1 MTTQQIKGQIMNNLM
16 LTNVTPEKLMPSKV
30 MSSRIRS
37 SKLKFTMKKS
47 AIADIYS
54 SAIVTFAF
62 ISIIG
67 LLSFS
72 QQANAAEEEKPA
84 HLVSV
89 ESVKKEQVKPSIW
102 LPANVISR
110 KNAPI
115 SAEQTGQLL
124 WIEDVGSQVSKGQLL
139 AQIDDRHLKLQ
150 LARQR
155 VEVKQ
160 YQAEVDYL
168 TGQKARF
175 LKLREK
181 NNSALSEYERV
192 NKDLTIAINEVAALN
207 ISVEQT
213 LLALEKTMIK
223 APFAGNISQRFAH
236 VGELI
241 TIGRPLVQLIDTKH
255 LDIKIAAPIAI
266 APFLQRGS
274 KVMVKWNQ
282 TLLELP
288 IRTWSQAGEQ
298 ASRTF
303 DVRLSA
309 DGIAILAGTAVTVSL
324 PKQAPKEAILVP
336 RDALILRENETYVLT
351 IDDELKAQKVS
362 VLVGQG
368 VDSWISVTGALSID
382 DSVVVRGGERLQSGE
397 KVRFLSDK
405 KSDLIANLN

>member
-1 MTTQQIKGQIMNNLM
+1 MTIQEIKEKIMNNLM
-16 LTNVTPEKLMPSKV
+16 LTNVAPPKMTLLNKESNN
-30 MSSRIRS
+30 
-37 SKLKFTMKKS
+37 KLKEKS
-47 AIADIYS
+47 NRIERYS
-54 SAIVTFAF
+54 SALIICSF
-62 ISIIG
+62 ISAIG

-72 QQANAAEEEKPA
+72 EEANAATPDKPA

-124 WIEDVGSQVSKGQLL
+124 WIEDVGSQVTKGQLL
-139 AQIDDRHLKLQ
+139 AQIDDRHLTLQ
-150 LARQR
+150 LAGQQAQ
-155 VEVKQ
+155 VKQ
-160 YQAEVDYL
+160 HQADVDYL

-181 NNSALSEYERV
+181 NNSALSEFERV
-192 NKDLTIAINEVAALN
+192 NKDLTIAINEVVALN
-207 ISVEQT
+207 ILVEQT
-213 LLALEKTMIK
+213 LLALEKTTIK
-223 APFAGNISQRFAH
+223 APFSGNISQRFAH

-241 TIGRPLVQLIDTKH
+241 SIGRPLVQLIDTKN
-255 LDIKIAAPIAI
+255 LDIKIAAPISI

-288 IRTWSQAGEQ
+288 VRTWSQAGDQ

-303 DVRLSA
+303 DVRLAA
-309 DGIAILAGTAVTVSL
+309 DGIAMLAGTAVTVSL
-324 PKQAPKEAILVP
+324 PKQAPREAILVP
-336 RDALILRENETYVLT
+336 RDALMLRENETYVLT
-351 IDDELKAQKVS
+351 IDEDKQAQKVS
-362 VLVGQG
+362 VLIGQG
-368 VDSWISVTGALSID
+368 VKSWVSVTGALSVN

-397 KVRFLSDK
+397 KVRFINDK
-405 KSDLIANLN
+405 QDAVIAKVN

>member
-1 MTTQQIKGQIMNNLM
+1 MTTQEIKEQIMNNLM
-16 LTNVTPEKLMPSKV
+16 LTNVVPPKMAL
-30 MSSRIRS
+30 SRNKS
-37 SKLKFTMKKS
+37 SKGNVF
-47 AIADIYS
+47 S
-54 SAIVTFAF
+54 SAFITLTF
-62 ISIIG
+62 ISIIA
-67 LLSFS
+67 LLNFC
-72 QQANAAEEEKPA
+72 QEANAATTEKPA

-89 ESVKKEQVKPSIW
+89 ETVKKEQVNPSIW

-124 WIEDVGSQVSKGQLL
+124 WIEDVGSQVKKGQLL

-150 LARQR
+150 LAGQR
-155 VEVKQ
+155 AQVKQ
-160 YQAEVDYL
+160 HQADVDYL

-181 NNSALSEYERV
+181 NNSALSEFERV

-213 LLALEKTMIK
+213 LLSLEKTTIR
-223 APFAGNISQRFAH
+223 APFTGNISQRFAH

-241 TIGRPLVQLIDTKH
+241 SVGRPLVQLIDTKN
-255 LDIKIAAPIAI
+255 LDIKIAAPISI

-288 IRTWSQAGEQ
+288 VRTWSQAGDQ

-303 DVRLSA
+303 DVRLAA
-309 DGIAILAGTAVTVSL
+309 DGIAMLAGTAVTVSL
-324 PKQAPKEAILVP
+324 PKQLPKEAILVP
-336 RDALILRENETYVLT
+336 RDALMLRENETYVLT
-351 IDDELKAQKVS
+351 IDDDQQAHKVT

-368 VDSWISVTGALSID
+368 VKSWVSVTGALSVN

-397 KVRFLSDK
+397 KVRFIKDK
-405 KSDLIANLN
+405 KQEIIAKVN

>member
-1 MTTQQIKGQIMNNLM
+1 MNNLM
-16 LTNVTPEKLMPSKV
+16 LTNVAPHKISHAKRMTAK
-30 MSSRIRS
+30 
-37 SKLKFTMKKS
+37 KKS
-47 AIADIYS
+47 GKVELLS
-54 SAIVTFAF
+54 SALVTFAF
-62 ISIIG
+62 ISAIS

-72 QQANAAEEEKPA
+72 GEVTAATPEKPA

-110 KNAPI
+110 QNAPI

-124 WIEDVGSQVSKGQLL
+124 WIEEVGSQVEKGQLL
-139 AQIDDRHLKLQ
+139 AQIDNRHLKLQ
-150 LARQR
+150 LAGQQAQG
-155 VEVKQ
+155 KQ
-160 YQAEVDYL
+160 HQANVDYL

-192 NKDLTIAINEVAALN
+192 NKDLTVAINEVVALN
-207 ISVEQT
+207 ISIEQT
-213 LLALEKTMIK
+213 LLALEKTSIK
-223 APFAGNISQRFAH
+223 APFSGNISKRFVH

-241 TIGRPLVQLIDTKH
+241 AIGRPLVQLIDTKN
-255 LDIKIAAPIAI
+255 LDIKIAAPISI
-266 APFLQRGS
+266 APFLKKGS

-288 IRTWSQAGEQ
+288 VRTWSQAGDQ

-303 DVRLSA
+303 DVRLAA
-309 DGIAILAGTAVTVSL
+309 DGIAMLAGTPVIVSL

-336 RDALILRENETYVLT
+336 RDALMLRENETYVLT
-351 IDDELKAQKVS
+351 IDDDKQAQKVS
-362 VLVGQG
+362 VLIGQG
-368 VDSWISVTGALSID
+368 VNRWVSVMGALSVS

-397 KVRFLSDK
+397 KVRFINDK
-405 KSDLIANLN
+405 KDEVIAQVN

>member
-1 MTTQQIKGQIMNNLM
+1 MNNLM
-16 LTNVTPEKLMPSKV
+16 LTNVVPPKMALSRSK
-30 MSSRIRS
+30 SNKGNFFRS
-37 SKLKFTMKKS
+37 ALITFTFIS
-47 AIADIYS
+47 AI
-54 SAIVTFAF
+54 T
-62 ISIIG
+62 

-72 QQANAAEEEKPA
+72 QESNAAATEKPA

-89 ESVKKEQVKPSIW
+89 ESVKKEQVNPSIW

-110 KNAPI
+110 KNSPI

-124 WIEDVGSQVSKGQLL
+124 WIEDVGSQVKKGQLL

-150 LARQR
+150 LAGQR
-155 VEVKQ
+155 AQVKQ
-160 YQAEVDYL
+160 HQADVDYL

-181 NNSALSEYERV
+181 NNSALSEFERV
-192 NKDLTIAINEVAALN
+192 NKDLIIAINEVAALN

-213 LLALEKTMIK
+213 LLSLEKTVIR
-223 APFAGNISQRFAH
+223 APFSGSISQRFAH
-236 VGELI
+236 IGELI
-241 TIGRPLVQLIDTKH
+241 SIGRPLVQLIDTKN
-255 LDIKIAAPIAI
+255 LDIKIAAPLSI

-288 IRTWSQAGEQ
+288 VRTWSQAGDQ

-303 DVRLSA
+303 DVRLAA
-309 DGIAILAGTAVTVSL
+309 DGIAMLAGTAVTVSL
-324 PKQAPKEAILVP
+324 PKQSPKDAILVP
-336 RDALILRENETYVLT
+336 RDALMLRENETYVLT
-351 IDDELKAQKVS
+351 IDDDQQAQKVA

-368 VDSWISVTGALSID
+368 VKSWVSVTGALSVN

-397 KVRFLSDK
+397 KVRFTNDK
-405 KSDLIANLN
+405 KGEVIAKVN

>member
-1 MTTQQIKGQIMNNLM
+1 MTTQEIKEQIMNNLM
-16 LTNVTPEKLMPSKV
+16 LTNVVPPKMAL
-30 MSSRIRS
+30 SRNKS
-37 SKLKFTMKKS
+37 SKGNLF
-47 AIADIYS
+47 S
-54 SAIVTFAF
+54 SALITFTF
-62 ISIIG
+62 ISVIG
-67 LLSFS
+67 LLNFS
-72 QQANAAEEEKPA
+72 QEANAAATEKPA

-124 WIEDVGSQVSKGQLL
+124 WIEDVGSQVKKGQLL

-150 LARQR
+150 LAGQR
-155 VEVKQ
+155 AQVKQ
-160 YQAEVDYL
+160 HQADVDYL

-181 NNSALSEYERV
+181 NNSALSEFERV

-207 ISVEQT
+207 ISVEQS
-213 LLALEKTMIK
+213 LLSLEKTVIR
-223 APFAGNISQRFAH
+223 APFSGSISQRFAH

-241 TIGRPLVQLIDTKH
+241 SIGRPLVQLIDTKN
-255 LDIKIAAPIAI
+255 LDIKIAAPISI

-288 IRTWSQAGEQ
+288 VRTWSQAGDQ

-303 DVRLSA
+303 DVRLAA
-309 DGIAILAGTAVTVSL
+309 DGIAMLAGTAVTVSL
-324 PKQAPKEAILVP
+324 PKQSPKEAILVP
-336 RDALILRENETYVLT
+336 RDALMLRENETYVLT
-351 IDDELKAQKVS
+351 IDDDQQAQKVA

-368 VDSWISVTGALSID
+368 VKRWVSVTGALSVN

-397 KVRFLSDK
+397 KVRFTNDK
-405 KSDLIANLN
+405 KGEVIAKVN

>member
-1 MTTQQIKGQIMNNLM
+1 MTIKEIKDEIMNNLM
-16 LTNVTPEKLMPSKV
+16 LTHVAPP
-30 MSSRIRS
+30 
-37 SKLKFTMKKS
+37 TMTFSYKKS
-47 AIADIYS
+47 KNKPNKIETYS
-54 SAIVTFAF
+54 SALIIFSF
-62 ISIIG
+62 ISVIG

-72 QQANAAEEEKPA
+72 ENANAAKPEEPA
-84 HLVSV
+84 HLVSI

-124 WIEDVGSQVSKGQLL
+124 WIEDVGSQVKKDQLL

-150 LARQR
+150 LAGQQAQ
-155 VEVKQ
+155 VKQ
-160 YQAEVDYL
+160 HQADVDYL

-181 NNSALSEYERV
+181 NNSAVSELERV
-192 NKDLTIAINEVAALN
+192 NKDLTIAINEVVALN

-213 LLALEKTMIK
+213 LLALEKTTIK

-241 TIGRPLVQLIDTKH
+241 SIGRPLVQLIDTKN
-255 LDIKIAAPIAI
+255 LDIKIAAPISI

-288 IRTWSQAGEQ
+288 VRTWSQAGDQ

-303 DVRLSA
+303 DVRLAA
-309 DGIAILAGTAVTVSL
+309 DDIALLAGTAVTVSL

-336 RDALILRENETYVLT
+336 RDALMLRENETYVLT
-351 IDDELKAQKVS
+351 IDDEKQAKKVS
-362 VLVGQG
+362 VLIGQG
-368 VDSWISVTGALSID
+368 VNSWVSVTGALSIND
-382 DSVVVRGGERLQSGE
+382 IVVVRGGERLQDGE
-397 KVRFLSDK
+397 KVRFIEDK
-405 KSDLIANLN
+405 KDAVIAKLN

>member
-1 MTTQQIKGQIMNNLM
+1 M
-16 LTNVTPEKLMPSKV
+16 LTNVVPPKMTHSKFV
-30 MSSRIRS
+30 SLKKKPGKIELHSSV
-37 SKLKFTMKKS
+37 L
-47 AIADIYS
+47 
-54 SAIVTFAF
+54 VTFSF
-62 ISIIG
+62 ISALV

-72 QQANAAEEEKPA
+72 GKATAETPEKPA

-110 KNAPI
+110 KNSPI

-124 WIEDVGSQVSKGQLL
+124 WIEEVGSQVEKGQLL

-150 LARQR
+150 LAGQQAQG
-155 VEVKQ
+155 KQ
-160 YQAEVDYL
+160 HQANVDYL

-192 NKDLTIAINEVAALN
+192 NKDLIIATNEVVALN
-207 ISVEQT
+207 ISMEQT
-213 LLALEKTMIK
+213 LLALEKTSIK
-223 APFAGNISQRFAH
+223 APFAGNISKRFVH

-241 TIGRPLVQLIDTKH
+241 AVGRPLVQLIDTKN
-255 LDIKIAAPIAI
+255 LDIKIAAPISI
-266 APFLQRGS
+266 APFLKKGS

-288 IRTWSQAGEQ
+288 VRTWSQAGDQ

-303 DVRLSA
+303 DVRLAA
-309 DGIAILAGTAVTVSL
+309 DGIEMLAGTPVTVSL
-324 PKQAPKEAILVP
+324 PKQSPREAILVP

-351 IDDELKAQKVS
+351 IDDDKQAQKVS
-362 VLVGQG
+362 VLIGQG
-368 VDSWISVTGALSID
+368 VNRWVSVTGALSVS

-397 KVRFLSDK
+397 KVRFINDK
-405 KSDLIANLN
+405 KDVVIAQVN

>member
-1 MTTQQIKGQIMNNLM
+1 MTTQEIKDQIMNILM
-16 LTNVTPEKLMPSKV
+16 LTNVVPPKMALPRNKSNKGNLLNSALIT
-30 MSSRIRS
+30 
-37 SKLKFTMKKS
+37 FTFIS
-47 AIADIYS
+47 AI
-54 SAIVTFAF
+54 T
-62 ISIIG
+62 

-72 QQANAAEEEKPA
+72 QEAKAAATEKPA

-89 ESVKKEQVKPSIW
+89 ESVKKEQVNPSIW

-124 WIEDVGSQVSKGQLL
+124 WIEDVGSQVKKGQLL

-150 LARQR
+150 LAGQR
-155 VEVKQ
+155 AQVKQ
-160 YQAEVDYL
+160 HQADVDYL

-181 NNSALSEYERV
+181 NNSALSEFERV

-213 LLALEKTMIK
+213 LLSLEKTVIR
-223 APFAGNISQRFAH
+223 APFSGNISQRFAH

-241 TIGRPLVQLIDTKH
+241 SIGRPLVQLIDTKN
-255 LDIKIAAPIAI
+255 LDIKIAAPISI

-288 IRTWSQAGEQ
+288 VRTWSQAGEQ

-303 DVRLSA
+303 DVRLAA
-309 DGIAILAGTAVTVSL
+309 DGIAMLAGTAVTVSL
-324 PKQAPKEAILVP
+324 PKQLPKDAILVP
-336 RDALILRENETYVLT
+336 RDALMLRENETYVLT
-351 IDDELKAQKVS
+351 IDDDQQAQKVA

-368 VDSWISVTGALSID
+368 VKNWVAVTGALSVN

-397 KVRFLSDK
+397 KVRFIENNKEGLV
-405 KSDLIANLN
+405 ANVN

>member
-1 MTTQQIKGQIMNNLM
+1 MNNLM
-16 LTNVTPEKLMPSKV
+16 LTNVTPYKRTHPK
-30 MSSRIRS
+30 RTTIN
-37 SKLKFTMKKS
+37 KKS
-47 AIADIYS
+47 GNFELLS
-54 SAIVTFAF
+54 SVLVTVVF
-62 ISIIG
+62 ISAIG

-72 QQANAAEEEKPA
+72 SDAMAATPEKPA

-124 WIEDVGSQVSKGQLL
+124 WIEEVGSQVNKGQIL
-139 AQIDDRHLKLQ
+139 AKIDDRHLKLQ
-150 LARQR
+150 LAGQ
-155 VEVKQ
+155 
-160 YQAEVDYL
+160 QAQGHKHQANVDYL

-192 NKDLTIAINEVAALN
+192 NKDLIIATNEVVALN
-207 ISVEQT
+207 ISIDQT
-213 LLALEKTMIK
+213 LLALEKTSIK
-223 APFAGNISQRFAH
+223 APFSGNISKQFVH

-241 TIGRPLVQLIDTKH
+241 SIGRPLVQLIDTKN
-255 LDIKIAAPIAI
+255 LDIKIAAPISI
-266 APFLQRGS
+266 APFLKKGS

-288 IRTWSQAGEQ
+288 VRTWSQAGDQ

-303 DVRLSA
+303 DVRLAA
-309 DGIAILAGTAVTVSL
+309 DSIALLAGTPVTVSL
-324 PKQAPKEAILVP
+324 PKQSPREAILVP

-351 IDDELKAQKVS
+351 IDDENQARKVS
-362 VLVGQG
+362 VLIGQG
-368 VDSWISVTGALSID
+368 VNSWVSVMGALSVN

-397 KVRFLSDK
+397 KVRFINDQK
-405 KSDLIANLN
+405 DEVIAQLN

>member
-1 MTTQQIKGQIMNNLM
+1 MNNKIINTQSTNYSSNDSSQNHDSSESHSDK
-16 LTNVTPEKLMPSKV
+16 LTNKIVK
-30 MSSRIRS
+30 
-37 SKLKFTMKKS
+37 
-47 AIADIYS
+47 IYS
-54 SAIVTFAF
+54 FTLLLAILVVSLHQGAY
-62 ISIIG
+62 
-67 LLSFS
+67 
-72 QQANAAEEEKPA
+72 AAEAEKPA

-89 ESVKKEQVKPSIW
+89 ELVKKEQVSPSIW

-124 WIEDVGSQVSKGQLL
+124 WIEDVGSQVKEGQLL
-139 AQIDDRHLKLQ
+139 AKIDDRHLKLQ
-150 LARQR
+150 LAGQQAQ
-155 VEVKQ
+155 VKQ
-160 YQAEVDYL
+160 HQADVDYL

-175 LKLREK
+175 VKLREK

-213 LLALEKTMIK
+213 LLALEKTSIK
-223 APFAGNISQRFAH
+223 APFSGNISQRFVH

-241 TIGRPLVQLIDTKH
+241 SIGRPLVQLIDTQN
-255 LDIKIAAPIAI
+255 LDIKIAAPLSI
-266 APFLQRGS
+266 APFLKRGS

-288 IRTWSQAGEQ
+288 VRTWSQAGDQ

-303 DVRLSA
+303 DVRLAA
-309 DGIAILAGTAVTVSL
+309 DGIAMLAGTAVTVSL
-324 PKQAPKEAILVP
+324 PKQQPKEAILVP
-336 RDALILRENETYVLT
+336 RDALMLRENETYVLT
-351 IDDELKAQKVS
+351 VDDENKAQKIS

-368 VDSWISVTGALSID
+368 VDRWVSVIGALTVE

-397 KVRFLSDK
+397 TVRYSSDK
-405 KSDLIANLN
+405 KEALVAKLN

>member
-1 MTTQQIKGQIMNNLM
+1 MTTQEIKEQIMNNLM
-16 LTNVTPEKLMPSKV
+16 LTNVVPPKMALSRNKSNKGNLF
-30 MSSRIRS
+30 SSALIT
-37 SKLKFTMKKS
+37 FTFIS
-47 AIADIYS
+47 AI
-54 SAIVTFAF
+54 T
-62 ISIIG
+62 

-72 QQANAAEEEKPA
+72 QEAKAAATEKPA
-84 HLVSV
+84 SLVSV
-89 ESVKKEQVKPSIW
+89 ESVKKEQVNPSIW

-124 WIEDVGSQVSKGQLL
+124 WIEDVGSQVKKGQLL

-150 LARQR
+150 LAGQR
-155 VEVKQ
+155 AQVKQ
-160 YQAEVDYL
+160 HQADVDYL

-181 NNSALSEYERV
+181 NNSALSEFERV

-213 LLALEKTMIK
+213 LLSLEKTVIR
-223 APFAGNISQRFAH
+223 APFSGNISQRFAH

-241 TIGRPLVQLIDTKH
+241 SIGRPLVQLIDTKN
-255 LDIKIAAPIAI
+255 LDIKIAAPISI

-288 IRTWSQAGEQ
+288 VRTWSQAGEQ

-303 DVRLSA
+303 DVRLAA
-309 DGIAILAGTAVTVSL
+309 DGIAMLAGTAVTVSL
-324 PKQAPKEAILVP
+324 PKQLPKDAILVP
-336 RDALILRENETYVLT
+336 RDALMLRENETYVLT
-351 IDDELKAQKVS
+351 IDDDQQAQKVA

-368 VDSWISVTGALSID
+368 VKNWVAVTGALSVN

-397 KVRFLSDK
+397 KVRFIENNKEGLV
-405 KSDLIANLN
+405 ANVN

>member
-1 MTTQQIKGQIMNNLM
+1 MTIKEIKDEIMNNLM
-16 LTNVTPEKLMPSKV
+16 LTHVAPP
-30 MSSRIRS
+30 
-37 SKLKFTMKKS
+37 TMTFSYKKS
-47 AIADIYS
+47 KNKPNKIETYS
-54 SAIVTFAF
+54 SALIIFSF
-62 ISIIG
+62 ISVIG

-72 QQANAAEEEKPA
+72 ENANAAKPEEPA
-84 HLVSV
+84 HLVSI

-124 WIEDVGSQVSKGQLL
+124 WIEDVGSQVKKDQLL

-150 LARQR
+150 LAGQQAQ
-155 VEVKQ
+155 VKQ
-160 YQAEVDYL
+160 HQADVDYL

-181 NNSALSEYERV
+181 NNSAVSELERV
-192 NKDLTIAINEVAALN
+192 NKDLTIAINEVVALN

-213 LLALEKTMIK
+213 LLALEKTTIK

-241 TIGRPLVQLIDTKH
+241 SIGRPLVQLIDTKN
-255 LDIKIAAPIAI
+255 LDIKIAAPISI

-288 IRTWSQAGEQ
+288 VRTWSQAGDQ

-303 DVRLSA
+303 DVRLAA
-309 DGIAILAGTAVTVSL
+309 DDIALLAGTAVTVSL
-324 PKQAPKEAILVP
+324 PKQDPKEAILVP
-336 RDALILRENETYVLT
+336 RDALMLRENETYVLT
-351 IDDELKAQKVS
+351 IDDEKQAKKVS
-362 VLVGQG
+362 VLIGQG
-368 VDSWISVTGALSID
+368 VNSWVSVTGALSIND
-382 DSVVVRGGERLQSGE
+382 NVVVRGGERLQDGE
-397 KVRFLSDK
+397 KVRFIDDK
-405 KSDLIANLN
+405 KDAVIAKLN

>member
-1 MTTQQIKGQIMNNLM
+1 MNNLM
-16 LTNVTPEKLMPSKV
+16 LTNVVPPKMTNSKLMS
-30 MSSRIRS
+30 
-37 SKLKFTMKKS
+37 LKKKS
-47 AIADIYS
+47 GKVELLSSALVTFSFI
-54 SAIVTFAF
+54 SAIV
-62 ISIIG
+62 

-72 QQANAAEEEKPA
+72 GETTAATPEKPA

-89 ESVKKEQVKPSIW
+89 EAVKKEQVKPSIW

-124 WIEDVGSQVSKGQLL
+124 WIEEVGSQVEKGQLL

-150 LARQR
+150 LAGQQAQG
-155 VEVKQ
+155 KQ
-160 YQAEVDYL
+160 HQANVDYL

-192 NKDLTIAINEVAALN
+192 NKDLVIAINEVVALN
-207 ISVEQT
+207 ISIEQT
-213 LLALEKTMIK
+213 LLALEKTSIK
-223 APFAGNISQRFAH
+223 APFSGNISKRFVH

-241 TIGRPLVQLIDTKH
+241 AIGRPLVQLIDTKN
-255 LDIKIAAPIAI
+255 LDIKIAAPISI
-266 APFLQRGS
+266 APFLKKGS
-274 KVMVKWNQ
+274 TVIVKWNQ

-288 IRTWSQAGEQ
+288 VRTWSQAGDQ

-309 DGIAILAGTAVTVSL
+309 DGIAMLAGTPVTVSL
-324 PKQAPKEAILVP
+324 PKQSPREAILVP

-351 IDDELKAQKVS
+351 IDDDKQAQKVS
-362 VLVGQG
+362 VLIGQG
-368 VDSWISVTGALSID
+368 VNRWVSVTGALSVS

-397 KVRFLSDK
+397 KVRFINDK
-405 KSDLIANLN
+405 KDAVIAQVN

>member
-1 MTTQQIKGQIMNNLM
+1 MNNKTINTYSHKPSSNSQGINHGNSSTDSNGDK
-16 LTNVTPEKLMPSKV
+16 LTNKIVKV
-30 MSSRIRS
+30 YS
-37 SKLKFTMKKS
+37 FT
-47 AIADIYS
+47 
-54 SAIVTFAF
+54 
-62 ISIIG
+62 
-67 LLSFS
+67 LLLAVLVVSLH
-72 QQANAAEEEKPA
+72 QGAYAAEPEKPA

-89 ESVKKEQVKPSIW
+89 ESVKKEQVNPSIW

-124 WIEDVGSQVSKGQLL
+124 WIEDVGSQVTKGQLL

-150 LARQR
+150 LARQKTQ
-155 VEVKQ
+155 VKQ
-160 YQAEVDYL
+160 HQADVDYL

-213 LLALEKTMIK
+213 LLALEKTTIK
-223 APFAGNISQRFAH
+223 APFAGNISQRFVH

-241 TIGRPLVQLIDTKH
+241 TIGRPLVQLIDTKN
-255 LDIKIAAPIAI
+255 LDIKIAAPISI
-266 APFLQRGS
+266 APYLKRGN

-288 IRTWSQAGEQ
+288 VRTWSQAGDQ

-309 DGIAILAGTAVTVSL
+309 DGMAMLAGTAVTVSL
-324 PKQAPKEAILVP
+324 PKEQAREAILVP
-336 RDALILRENETYVLT
+336 RDALMLRENETYVLT
-351 IDDELKAQKVS
+351 VDDEQKAHKVS

-368 VDSWISVTGALSID
+368 VDSWVSVIGTLSVE

-397 KVRFLSDK
+397 KVRFLDDK
-405 KSDLIANLN
+405 TEALVAKVN

>member
-1 MTTQQIKGQIMNNLM
+1 MTTQEIKDQIMNNLM
-16 LTNVTPEKLMPSKV
+16 LTNVVPPKMALPRNKSNKGNLL
-30 MSSRIRS
+30 SSALIT
-37 SKLKFTMKKS
+37 FTFIS
-47 AIADIYS
+47 AI
-54 SAIVTFAF
+54 T
-62 ISIIG
+62 

-72 QQANAAEEEKPA
+72 QEAKAAVTEKPA

-89 ESVKKEQVKPSIW
+89 ESVKKEQVNPSIW

-124 WIEDVGSQVSKGQLL
+124 WIEDVGSQVKKGQLL

-150 LARQR
+150 LAGQR
-155 VEVKQ
+155 AQVKQ
-160 YQAEVDYL
+160 HQADVDYL

-181 NNSALSEYERV
+181 NNSALSEFERV

-207 ISVEQT
+207 ILVEQT
-213 LLALEKTMIK
+213 LLSLEKTVIR
-223 APFAGNISQRFAH
+223 APFSGNISQRFAH

-241 TIGRPLVQLIDTKH
+241 SIGRPLVQLIDTKN
-255 LDIKIAAPIAI
+255 LDIKIAAPISI

-288 IRTWSQAGEQ
+288 VRTWSQAGEQ

-303 DVRLSA
+303 DVRLAA
-309 DGIAILAGTAVTVSL
+309 DGIAMLAGTAVTVSL
-324 PKQAPKEAILVP
+324 PKQLPKDAILVP
-336 RDALILRENETYVLT
+336 RDALMLRENETYVLT
-351 IDDELKAQKVS
+351 IDDDQQAQKVA

-368 VDSWISVTGALSID
+368 VKNWVSVTGALSVN

-397 KVRFLSDK
+397 KVRFIENK
-405 KSDLIANLN
+405 KEGLVANVN

>member
-1 MTTQQIKGQIMNNLM
+1 MTTQEIKDQIMNNLM
-16 LTNVTPEKLMPSKV
+16 LTNVVPPKMALPRNKSNKGNLLNSALIT
-30 MSSRIRS
+30 
-37 SKLKFTMKKS
+37 FTFIS
-47 AIADIYS
+47 AI
-54 SAIVTFAF
+54 T
-62 ISIIG
+62 

-72 QQANAAEEEKPA
+72 QEAKAAATEKPA

-89 ESVKKEQVKPSIW
+89 ESVKKEQVNPSIW

-124 WIEDVGSQVSKGQLL
+124 WIEDVGSQVKKGQLL

-150 LARQR
+150 LAGQR
-155 VEVKQ
+155 AQVKQ
-160 YQAEVDYL
+160 HQADVDYL

-181 NNSALSEYERV
+181 NNSALSEFERV

-207 ISVEQT
+207 ILVEQT
-213 LLALEKTMIK
+213 LLSLEKTVIR
-223 APFAGNISQRFAH
+223 APFSGNISQRFAH

-241 TIGRPLVQLIDTKH
+241 SIGRPLVQLIDTKN
-255 LDIKIAAPIAI
+255 LDIKIAAPISI

-288 IRTWSQAGEQ
+288 VRTWSQAGEQ

-303 DVRLSA
+303 DVRLAA
-309 DGIAILAGTAVTVSL
+309 DGIAMLAGTAVTVSL
-324 PKQAPKEAILVP
+324 PKQLPKDAILVP
-336 RDALILRENETYVLT
+336 RDALMLRENETYVLT
-351 IDDELKAQKVS
+351 IDDDQQAQKVA

-368 VDSWISVTGALSID
+368 VKNWVSVTGALSVN

-397 KVRFLSDK
+397 KVRFIENK
-405 KSDLIANLN
+405 KEGLVANVN

>member
-1 MTTQQIKGQIMNNLM
+1 MTTQEIKEQIMNNLM
-16 LTNVTPEKLMPSKV
+16 LTNVVPPKMALSRNKSNKGNLL
-30 MSSRIRS
+30 SSALIT
-37 SKLKFTMKKS
+37 FTFIS
-47 AIADIYS
+47 AI
-54 SAIVTFAF
+54 T
-62 ISIIG
+62 

-72 QQANAAEEEKPA
+72 QEAKAAATEKPA
-84 HLVSV
+84 SLVSV
-89 ESVKKEQVKPSIW
+89 ESVKKEQVNPSIW

-124 WIEDVGSQVSKGQLL
+124 WIEDVGSQVKKGQLL

-150 LARQR
+150 LAGQR
-155 VEVKQ
+155 AQVKQ
-160 YQAEVDYL
+160 HQADVDYL

-181 NNSALSEYERV
+181 NNSALSEFERV

-213 LLALEKTMIK
+213 LLSLEKTVIR
-223 APFAGNISQRFAH
+223 APFSGNISQRFAH

-241 TIGRPLVQLIDTKH
+241 SIGRPLVQLIDTKN
-255 LDIKIAAPIAI
+255 LDIKIAAPISI

-288 IRTWSQAGEQ
+288 VRTWSQAGEQ

-303 DVRLSA
+303 DVRLAA
-309 DGIAILAGTAVTVSL
+309 DGIAMLAGTAVTVSL
-324 PKQAPKEAILVP
+324 PKQLPKDAILVP
-336 RDALILRENETYVLT
+336 RDALMLRENETYVLT
-351 IDDELKAQKVS
+351 IDDDQQAQKVA

-368 VDSWISVTGALSID
+368 VKNWVSVTGALSVN

-397 KVRFLSDK
+397 KVRFIENNKEGLV
-405 KSDLIANLN
+405 ANVN

>member
-1 MTTQQIKGQIMNNLM
+1 MTTQEIKDQIMNNLM
-16 LTNVTPEKLMPSKV
+16 LTNVVPPKMALPRNKSNKGNLLNSALIT
-30 MSSRIRS
+30 
-37 SKLKFTMKKS
+37 FTFIS
-47 AIADIYS
+47 AI
-54 SAIVTFAF
+54 T
-62 ISIIG
+62 

-72 QQANAAEEEKPA
+72 QEAKAAVTEKPA

-89 ESVKKEQVKPSIW
+89 ESVKKEQVNPSIW

-124 WIEDVGSQVSKGQLL
+124 WIEDVGSQVKKGQLL

-150 LARQR
+150 LAGQR
-155 VEVKQ
+155 AQVKQ
-160 YQAEVDYL
+160 HQADVDYL

-181 NNSALSEYERV
+181 NNSALSEFERV

-207 ISVEQT
+207 ILVEQT
-213 LLALEKTMIK
+213 LLSLEKTVIR
-223 APFAGNISQRFAH
+223 APFSGNISQRFAH

-241 TIGRPLVQLIDTKH
+241 SIGRPLVQLIDTKN
-255 LDIKIAAPIAI
+255 LDIKIAAPISI

-288 IRTWSQAGEQ
+288 VRTWSQAGEQ

-303 DVRLSA
+303 DVRLAA
-309 DGIAILAGTAVTVSL
+309 DGIAMLAGTAVTVSL
-324 PKQAPKEAILVP
+324 PKQLPKDAILVP
-336 RDALILRENETYVLT
+336 RDALMLRENETYVLT
-351 IDDELKAQKVS
+351 IDDDQQAQKVA

-368 VDSWISVTGALSID
+368 VKNWVSVTGALSVN

-397 KVRFLSDK
+397 KVRFIENNKEGLV
-405 KSDLIANLN
+405 ANVN

>member
-1 MTTQQIKGQIMNNLM
+1 MNNQTLNKQCRNESENTTAQSNSDK
-16 LTNVTPEKLMPSKV
+16 LTNKIVKVYSFALLFAVLVVSLHQGAYAATP
-30 MSSRIRS
+30 
-37 SKLKFTMKKS
+37 
-47 AIADIYS
+47 
-54 SAIVTFAF
+54 
-62 ISIIG
+62 
-67 LLSFS
+67 
-72 QQANAAEEEKPA
+72 EKPA

-89 ESVKKEQVKPSIW
+89 ESVKKEQVNPSIW

-124 WIEDVGSQVSKGQLL
+124 WIEEVGSQVEKGQLL
-139 AQIDDRHLKLQ
+139 AQIDDRHLKFQ
-150 LARQR
+150 LARQQAQ
-155 VEVKQ
+155 VKQ
-160 YQAEVDYL
+160 HQADVDYL

-207 ISVEQT
+207 ISVKQT
-213 LLALEKTMIK
+213 LLALEKTTIK
-223 APFAGNISQRFAH
+223 APFAGNISQRFVH

-241 TIGRPLVQLIDTKH
+241 AVGRPLVQLIDTKN
-255 LDIKIAAPIAI
+255 LDIKIAAPISI
-266 APFLQRGS
+266 APYLKRGS

-288 IRTWSQAGEQ
+288 VRTWSQAGDQ

-309 DGIAILAGTAVTVSL
+309 DGIAMLAGTAVTVSL
-324 PKQAPKEAILVP
+324 PKQQPKEAILVP
-336 RDALILRENETYVLT
+336 RDALMLRENETYVLT
-351 IDDELKAQKVS
+351 VDDDNNAQKVS

-368 VDSWISVTGALSID
+368 VDSWVSVTGALSVK
-382 DSVVVRGGERLQSGE
+382 DSVVVRGGERIQGGE
-397 KVRFLSDK
+397 KVRFSSDVK
-405 KSDLIANLN
+405 NELVAKLID

>member
-1 MTTQQIKGQIMNNLM
+1 MTTQEIKDQIMNNLM
-16 LTNVTPEKLMPSKV
+16 LTNVVPPKMALPRNKSNKGNLLNSALIT
-30 MSSRIRS
+30 
-37 SKLKFTMKKS
+37 FTFIS
-47 AIADIYS
+47 AI
-54 SAIVTFAF
+54 T
-62 ISIIG
+62 

-72 QQANAAEEEKPA
+72 QGAKAAATEKPA

-89 ESVKKEQVKPSIW
+89 ESVKKEQVNPSIW

-124 WIEDVGSQVSKGQLL
+124 WIEDVGSQVKKGQLL

-150 LARQR
+150 LAGQR
-155 VEVKQ
+155 AQVKQ
-160 YQAEVDYL
+160 HQADVDYL

-181 NNSALSEYERV
+181 NNSALSEFERV

-207 ISVEQT
+207 ILVEQT
-213 LLALEKTMIK
+213 LLSLEKTVIR
-223 APFAGNISQRFAH
+223 APFSGNISQRFAH

-241 TIGRPLVQLIDTKH
+241 SIGRPLVQLIDTKN
-255 LDIKIAAPIAI
+255 LDIKIAAPISI

-288 IRTWSQAGEQ
+288 VRTWSQAGEQ

-303 DVRLSA
+303 DVRLAA
-309 DGIAILAGTAVTVSL
+309 DGIAMLAGTAVTVSL
-324 PKQAPKEAILVP
+324 PKQLPKDAILVP
-336 RDALILRENETYVLT
+336 RDALMLRENETYVLT
-351 IDDELKAQKVS
+351 IDDDQQAQKVA

-368 VDSWISVTGALSID
+368 VKNWVSVTGALSVN

-397 KVRFLSDK
+397 KVRFIENK
-405 KSDLIANLN
+405 KEGLVANVN